1 VEKTDEELRIEIIKY
16 LQDAYGKSSV
26 QYFPASVIAA
36 RIFHRHPELQQ
47 QGIRDR
53 LISATYFL
61 YDHGKLKKRTE
72 KGQDLFRLSGSTVND
87 FSPSQYALKPI
98 SSMTINNYGIFV
110 NGANTGNINQNTKE
124 VFETIDKL
132 INVVA
137 TAEIENTKKMELVA
151 NAETIR
157 AQITSPT
164 PNTDIIKKA
173 WEVVNNATL
182 FGAAAVTVAP
192 LLTQLSSML
201 GHWIQALP

>member
-1 VEKTDEELRIEIIKY
+1 VEITDEELRTAILNYLKEKY
-16 LQDAYGKSSV
+16 LENPVKDYGAGELAVAVHNEHPSYDLNKLT
-26 QYFPASVIAA
+26 AA
-36 RIFHRHPELQQ
+36 I
-47 QGIRDR
+47 
-53 LISATYFL
+53 TFL
-61 YDHGKLKKRTE
+61 WDQGKLAKRTLPRGDE
-72 KGQDLFRLSGSTVND
+72 YYRLSGDTVNEI
-87 FSPSQYALKPI
+87 SPSQYARKPI
-98 SSMTINNYGIFV
+98 SSITINNSGIFV

-137 TAEIENTKKMELVA
+137 SAEIENTKKMELVA

-192 LLTQLSSML
+192 ILTQLSSML
-201 GHWIQALP
+201 GHWIQALH